1 MRRNFWL
8 GTLGAAL
15 VLSLA
20 WGYSQYRQA
29 ENFRLTTENQYRRA
43 FTDLSSHLD
52 QLETDLAKSQV
63 ATGANQR
70 ILYLTQVWGNSESA
84 MKDLAQLPAEQV
96 GISYIDQFLNQT
108 GDLGRTLAQRVAG
121 GGQVAP
127 AEENMLRDVHDRVA
141 VVSRKVDEISNLMN
155 TEQTAWLTK
164 SPTLR
169 QRLGLGKTQVA
180 EAAAEGQ
187 EGPPQ
192 SVRGGLEQLDASLQ
206 KLPPF
211 SYTGEFST
219 KYVDKPLGLPSGEVS
234 REQSQA
240 AARDFLTKIGYAAD
254 NLEFTGET
262 QGPFAGFQWKQG
274 DASLEVSKKGGVV
287 TIYRDQREPQTRTLA
302 PEDAKSKALAA
313 LKALGWNTMVLTS
326 SEDFGS
332 YLQLE
337 AISEQD
343 GVRIYPDKVRLMVG
357 LDSGKLV
364 GFDATPY
371 YAYHTD
377 RDVSKNKALSADNA
391 KRKLRSDFQVS
402 ESRLALIPKMGNQEV
417 FSWEFRGKYKGEE
430 YLLYINALNGN
441 EEKIQR
447 IIKTPRGE
455 YLQ

>member
-8 GTLGAAL
+8 GALGVAL

-20 WGYSQYRQA
+20 WGYNEYRQA
-29 ENFRLTTENQYRRA
+29 ENLRLSTENQYRRA

-52 QLETDLAKSQV
+52 QLETDLAKGQV
-63 ATGANQR
+63 ATAPNQR
-70 ILYLTQVWGNSESA
+70 ILYLTQVWGHSESA

-96 GISYIDQFLNQT
+96 GISYVDQFLNQIS
-108 GDLGRTLAQRVAG
+108 DLGRTLAQRVAG

-127 AEENMLRDVHDRVA
+127 AEENILRDIHDRVA
-141 VVSRKVDEISNLMN
+141 SVNRKVDEISTLMDSD
-155 TEQTAWLTK
+155 QTAWLSK

-169 QRLGLGKTQVA
+169 QRLGFGKAQVA

-211 SYTGEFST
+211 SYSGEFST
-219 KYVDKPLGLPSGEVS
+219 KFVDKPLGLPAGEIS

-240 AARDFLTKIGYAAD
+240 VARDFLAKIGYGTD

-274 DASLEVSKKGGVV
+274 DASLEVSKRGGAV
-287 TIYRDQREPQTRTLA
+287 TLYRDQRELQVRTLS
-302 PEDAKSKALAA
+302 PEDAKNKAVAA

-337 AISEQD
+337 AINEQD
-343 GVRIYPDKVRLMVG
+343 GIRIYPDKIRLMVG

-371 YAYHTD
+371 YAYHTS
-377 RDVSKNKALSADNA
+377 RTISKAKALPLDKA
-391 KRKLRSDFQVS
+391 KSKLRPDFQVT

-430 YLLYINALNGN
+430 YLLYLNALNGN